1 MQDSFFNFET
11 FGQWHMSCFD
21 TFILTVE
28 EQNRSNIMKSLSY
41 SLALTGLLTIAYAPS
56 VKADTAGMFGPISGL
71 YNTGVD
77 NSGSALLAGSTDLH
91 YTITQNPHPT
101 ASSTAVVFGGWP
113 LGENGGP
120 YALNNAGS
128 KWIRSSDDTLS
139 GVADVTGFYTYRLSF
154 TVAQNANLS
163 TLSISGLWSTDNNG
177 TDIRINGNSLGFTTA
192 FEDFHTL
199 HPFNVNSG
207 FVLGANTLDFSFYDG
222 GVTGALR
229 VDQLNADGA
238 WEEFPALS
246 PVPEPATV
254 IGALGLMAP
263 LGWRMLRRKKAVQN
277 KSV

>member
-1 MQDSFFNFET
+1 
-11 FGQWHMSCFD
+11 
-21 TFILTVE
+21 
-28 EQNRSNIMKSLSY
+28 MKHLSY
-41 SLALTGLLTIAYAPS
+41 SLALTGLLTSVYATS
-56 VKADTAGMFGPISGL
+56 VHADTAGVFGPISGL

-77 NSGSALLAGSTDLH
+77 SSGSALPAGSTDLH

-101 ASSTAVVFGGWP
+101 SSSTAVVFGDWP

-120 YALNNAGS
+120 YALNNMGS

-139 GVADVTGFYTYRLSF
+139 GVADVIGFYTYRLSF

-177 TDIRINGNSLGFTTA
+177 TDIKINGNSLGFTTA

-199 HPFNVNSG
+199 HAFNVNSG
-207 FVLGANTLDFSFYDG
+207 FQTGVNTLDFSFYDG

-229 VDQLNADGA
+229 VDQLTAAGS
-238 WEEFPALS
+238 WEESPALT

-263 LGWRMLRRKKAVQN
+263 LGWRMLRRKNTAQS
-277 KSV
+277 KSI